1 MVKIFYQILFFL
13 DTEILNVTGGD
24 SISMKASTFPGMV
37 SWNTGPITQANE
49 VIYSLIHSSLV
60 GFIETLLFKKD
71 KCHKFFKKVLSVWR
85 FKNKAI
91 IFGPFNAVFS

>member
-37 SWNTGPITQANE
+37 S
-49 VIYSLIHSSLV
+49 
-60 GFIETLLFKKD
+60 
-71 KCHKFFKKVLSVWR
+71 
-85 FKNKAI
+85 
-91 IFGPFNAVFS
+91 